1 MAKQISDPSRP
12 TATEIQSN
20 DYFVLDRGENG
31 VTYRVPAPLIARPYK
46 VISGLISQVATDDP
60 TAIILE
66 NNTGATPTFTRLDI
80 GVYAITATGLFEE
93 DKTWCIISESDAN
106 IERNSDNQVR
116 IFGVDDLLLNT
127 SFEIRIYP

>member
-1 MAKQISDPSRP
+1 MNS
-12 TATEIQSN
+12 
-20 DYFVLDRGENG
+20 
-31 VTYRVPAPLIARPYK
+31 LIALINALTAPVSLSALKSVLLPMAAGIRPYK
-46 VISGLISQVATDDP
+46 VISGLFSQVATDDP

-66 NNTGATPTFTRLDI
+66 NNTGATPTFTRLDV

-116 IFGVDDLLLNT
+116 IFGADDLLLNT
-127 SFEIRIYP
+127 SFEIRIYE

>member
-1 MAKQISDPSRP
+1 MNS
-12 TATEIQSN
+12 
-20 DYFVLDRGENG
+20 
-31 VTYRVPAPLIARPYK
+31 LIALINALTAPVSLSALKSVLLPMAAGIRPYK

-66 NNTGATPTFTRLDI
+66 NNTGATPTFTRLDV

-116 IFGVDDLLLNT
+116 IFGADDLLLNT
-127 SFEIRIYP
+127 SFEIRIYE